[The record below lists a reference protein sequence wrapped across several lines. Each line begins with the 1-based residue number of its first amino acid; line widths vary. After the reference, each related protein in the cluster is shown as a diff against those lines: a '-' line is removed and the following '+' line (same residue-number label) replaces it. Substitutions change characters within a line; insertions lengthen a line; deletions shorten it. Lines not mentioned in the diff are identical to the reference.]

1 MKKYDFK
8 PYNPNYPAVFE
19 IEKKRLSQ
27 FLTGKYQ
34 IEHIGSTAV
43 PNLGGK
49 GIVDIMIGVSKDR
62 MEELSKQAQ
71 KAGYIFRPLA
81 STPERLFLR
90 TEYPEDFERNVAYH
104 IHITYPESDEW
115 KKPIVFRDYLRTH
128 PEAVKKYSDIK
139 QKAAQKAD
147 EDKNV
152 YMKIKESV
160 INEILN
166 KALNEKD
173 KDSNHFVG

>member
-1 MKKYDFK
+1 MKKYEFK
-8 PYNPNYPAVFE
+8 IYNPNYPATYE
-19 IEKKRLSQ
+19 SEKQRLSQ
-27 FLTGKYQ
+27 FLAGNYQ
-34 IEHIGSTAV
+34 IEHIGSTSV

-49 GIVDIMIGVSKDR
+49 GIIDIMIGVSKER
-62 MEELSKQAQ
+62 MEEISQQAQ

-81 STPERLFLR
+81 STPDRLFLR
-90 TEYPEDFERNVAYH
+90 TEYPEDFERNAAYH

-115 KKPIVFRDYLRTH
+115 KKPIAFRDYLRTH
-128 PEAVKKYSDIK
+128 PEDVKKYSEIK
-139 QKAAQKAD
+139 QKAAREAN

-166 KALNEKD
+166 KALIEK
-173 KDSNHFVG
+173 